1 MTLWLLGVAVA
12 PFVLA
17 LVVTCLREPMRV
29 TLPIFAALIPFGGAL
44 AIGTSRYGSLSSLVG
59 LLLAA
64 GLVLQLVTTRRSAP
78 RLSPSVPIWLL
89 FIGTAGAT
97 VLWTIDRSATISGL
111 AVLGS
116 LILVYVF
123 ASMSQVDRTVLRRTE
138 NGLLVGGVAV
148 VCFGLYQ
155 LIILGGFPGDIPG
168 VGIVSNGRFGNGLLG
183 PGVQAVALLLPLVI
197 ALSRAFGDSTRP
209 WRIVNAAIAALMLC
223 GVLMTGSRTGTL
235 AVGLVLVTL
244 LLSGPRQAR
253 KGLLISLGASLAVVA
268 LVWVFQPAGV
278 TTRTFDSAT
287 SSSGRTEIWQVGL
300 AACSDYCAYGSGWGT
315 YPQVYAETQASVP
328 GARVLAGDKG
338 TYQPHNLWL
347 LAAVELGIPGVILL
361 TAGLGLSLTEALRLP
376 RAVRGPPLSALVG
389 LIFAIFFLSS
399 MEFKFFW
406 MVLIMVALYRNL
418 DQAESSEEATW
429 LSSARQRRGDLG
441 SADLSDR

>member
-1 MTLWLLGVAVA
+1 M
-12 PFVLA
+12 
-17 LVVTCLREPMRV
+17 
-29 TLPIFAALIPFGGAL
+29 
-44 AIGTSRYGSLSSLVG
+44 
-59 LLLAA
+59 
-64 GLVLQLVTTRRSAP
+64 
-78 RLSPSVPIWLL
+78 
-89 FIGTAGAT
+89 
-97 VLWTIDRSATISGL
+97 
-111 AVLGS
+111 
-116 LILVYVF
+116 
-123 ASMSQVDRTVLRRTE
+123 
-138 NGLLVGGVAV
+138 
-148 VCFGLYQ
+148 
-155 LIILGGFPGDIPG
+155 
-168 VGIVSNGRFGNGLLG
+168 
-183 PGVQAVALLLPLVI
+183 
-197 ALSRAFGDSTRP
+197 
-209 WRIVNAAIAALMLC
+209 
-223 GVLMTGSRTGTL
+223 
-235 AVGLVLVTL
+235 
-244 LLSGPRQAR
+244 
-253 KGLLISLGASLAVVA
+253 
-268 LVWVFQPAGV
+268 
-278 TTRTFDSAT
+278 
-287 SSSGRTEIWQVGL
+287 GL